1 MGTLLA
7 LVVGAALGECA
18 GWGGAAG
25 GGRHSR
31 AVARRRGARAGPG
44 TAGRGPPPAHSRAG
58 LSALPKL

>member
-25 GGRHSR
+25 GG
-31 AVARRRGARAGPG
+31 G
-44 TAGRGPPPAHSRAG
+44 TAGPWPGGGVRARDPGRRGEGRPRPTPG
-58 LSALPKL
+58 LG